1 MAWQTPKTNW
11 MAIDVPLPND
21 FNRIEGNIDDLHMR
35 FDPTTG
41 HKHTGAAG
49 DGPKLASGDITY
61 SSAVSGFTPADV
73 KAALDALAGVRIVEM
88 GSNANGNYVR
98 WENGLQICWKEFS
111 STGFSA
117 ETSGTIQ
124 SLTYYERRVTWTY
137 PASFVLAPS
146 VTFNGDV
153 NGVGPEVFTHWSTSI
168 FSVAL
173 GVNYLY
179 PNGNIT
185 IASAIAIGRWK

>member
-153 NGVGPEVFTHWSTSI
+153 NGSGPEVFAHWSKTPS
-168 FSVAL
+168 SVAL
-173 GVNYLY
+173 ITVYLY
-179 PNGNIT
+179 PNGIVT
-185 IASAIAIGRWK
+185 VASAIAIGRWK